1 MRSKKDKSLVQSEES
16 SAQNDFEEENEK
28 WNHTFEK
35 CVAIL
40 KRIVPHPPGDE
51 RTNDDKRNILKQMCK
66 DIVEVALFPQKSIQ
80 YIELQSKYQESQ
92 KNVDILTEKNSRL
105 PEGFQLLY
113 AKFNPHNSKSE
124 KSLAQQKLS
133 KIDEILTKQIEFQKK
148 LLHNNS
154 PTHYSSNEVHTP
166 ERKHHSNR
174 LSRRNKNRYSK
185 SSITH
190 IMLKDKQNV
199 FTNQCID
206 LIREQ
211 HSSSDDE
218 TEVDFPPSISY
229 SIRKHSNVSPARE
242 THQSQREADKSSPK
256 EDHSRPNQ
264 KQIVKNLEALP
275 FSHAPKSKTKKSN
288 KSYA

>member
-1 MRSKKDKSLVQSEES
+1 MTNKKGKSLVQSEES
-16 SAQNDFEEENEK
+16 SVQNDSEEENEK

-40 KRIVPHPPGDE
+40 KQVVPHPPGDD
-51 RTNDDKRNILKQMCK
+51 RTNDEKRKILKQMCK
-66 DIVEVALFPQKSIQ
+66 NIVEIALFPQKSIQ
-80 YIELQSKYQESQ
+80 YLELQSKYQESQ
-92 KNVDILTEKNSRL
+92 RNVDILTEKNSKL
-105 PEGFQLLY
+105 SEDFQLLY
-113 AKFNPHNSKSE
+113 DQINPHDSKSE

-148 LLHNNS
+148 LLHDNS
-154 PTHYSSNEVHTP
+154 PTHHSTNDVHTP

-199 FTNQCID
+199 FTNQYID
-206 LIREQ
+206 LIREP

-229 SIRKHSNVSPARE
+229 SMHKHSNASPARE
-242 THQSQREADKSSPK
+242 THHSQREVNKSSPK

-264 KQIVKNLEALP
+264 KQIAKNLEALP
-275 FSHAPKSKTKKSN
+275 FSHAPKNKTKRRN
-288 KSYA
+288 KSYV